1 MRIVMDW
8 ASAIALIPMFI
19 GIAFKLSDTS
29 INDVADAEI
38 DIVGSGIGIVFSAI
52 ALGIYAIFWANLARI
67 SEFVQIYNR
76 LQGGAIGVAALTG
89 LVIVGFVDGGWVLFG
104 LAQLAIAY
112 PIYKSDLLPS
122 GFGIATAVLGAINIL
137 IGAIGFT
144 SDSPSS
150 IAVFTLIGWSM
161 IMLVFSLAFGHPEER
176 DVDWQSRFKRGSPEE
191 RAKEESG

>member
-1 MRIVMDW
+1 MDW

-19 GIAFKLSDTS
+19 GIAFKVSDTS

-76 LQGGAIGVAALTG
+76 PQGGAIGVVALTG

-104 LAQLAIAY
+104 LAQLAIA
-112 PIYKSDLLPS
+112 KAL
-122 GFGIATAVLGAINIL
+122 N
-137 IGAIGFT
+137 
-144 SDSPSS
+144 PSS
-150 IAVFTLIGWSM
+150 VSALNTCCADMAGGGPTSRKVTMAMHLNRRTM
-161 IMLVFSLAFGHPEER
+161 ATREAFGASLT
-176 DVDWQSRFKRGSPEE
+176 VIQ
-191 RAKEESG
+191 